1 MDIPIQNIY
10 YLLCYAWDKLEEAEP
25 VSVDSDT
32 EHQLLNLFAKV
43 LSERLKWLLK
53 KGLDRSYI
61 PIEEEIF
68 GIKGKLDFSKTIK
81 NNSLRKHHT
90 VCEFDDFQF
99 DILSNRIIKKYPIK
113 IIENRKYRFK
123 NY

>member
-53 KGLDRSYI
+53 KVW
-61 PIEEEIF
+61 IEAIF
-68 GIKGKLDFSKTIK
+68 LLK
-81 NNSLRKHHT
+81 
-90 VCEFDDFQF
+90 
-99 DILSNRIIKKYPIK
+99 KKYSA
-113 IIENRKYRFK
+113 
-123 NY
+123 